1 MDRALQ
7 YAFIM
12 RFDKPIGFYLLM
24 WPTLWALW
32 IAAEGQPRTDITII
46 FLVGIVLMR
55 AAGCII
61 NDYADRKIDQKVART
76 KDRPLATGAVGPRE
90 AIVLFAIVCLIAFIL
105 VLYTNLLTFMLSFI
119 AVILAVVYP
128 FTKRYTYMPQA
139 FLGLAFGW
147 AVPMAFAAQTESVP
161 TIAWLLLT
169 ATVLWATAY
178 DTFYAMV
185 DREDDIEVGV
195 KSTAIL
201 FGDADRIIIAA
212 IQITFIL
219 TMFII
224 GRKLEMGIFYY
235 LGLSAAIGFAA
246 YQHYLAKDRDPEKCL
261 KAFLN
266 NNLFG
271 AAIFFG
277 IVFNYMAV

>member
-46 FLVGIVLMR
+46 FLMGIVLMR

-76 KDRPLATGAVGPRE
+76 KDRPLATGAVSPRE
-90 AIVLFAIVCLIAFIL
+90 AIVLFVIVCLIAFVL

-119 AVILAVVYP
+119 AVLLAVVYP

-139 FLGLAFGW
+139 FLGLSFGW
-147 AVPMAFAAQTESVP
+147 AVPMAFAAQTGSVP

-201 FGDADRIIIAA
+201 FGDADRVIIAA
-212 IQITFIL
+212 IQITFML
-219 TMFII
+219 TMYII
-224 GRKLEMGIFYY
+224 GKKLEMGVFYY
-235 LGLSAAIGFAA
+235 LGLCTAIGFAV
-246 YQHYLAKDRDPEKCL
+246 YQHYLARDRDPEKCL

-277 IVFNYMAV
+277 IVFHYMAG